1 MFLLYKKQSI
11 DLHSKSVDWFLYDG
25 NISRAWIKLFSAF
38 SKIVKYFK
46 LPEQNQPRL
55 GHLAKIGRR
64 KICRGE
70 GRGGRYYEEAHEEI
84 WCHNQF
90 IGKKL
95 FVADYHSNNVILA
108 SFLWNKLKSFVV
120 SPDVF
125 LYKIT
130 CSY

>member
-55 GHLAKIGRR
+55 GHLAEIGRR

-70 GRGGRYYEEAHEEI
+70 GRGG
-84 WCHNQF
+84 CHNQF